1 MNRKLKSFIEKIIPA
16 RYIEFFNSKVIILTK
31 KPNQGHVI
39 SDLFLLRQE
48 GEWETYFECIQINK
62 ILNPFKDFKKNSIKI
77 YFNNFDGEFIGE
89 KTILMSEDHK
99 ISLNINEIANGL
111 GINKDSTFSVF
122 HSNKTKWLSNFGS
135 FLGDRGY
142 SGYVN
147 LKIGPIKSFIHG
159 NLDAIS
165 YFNNKTKLLGNF
177 SFTYKKYFIQHVFE
191 SKFEYELFWVNATNT
206 KQKFKIN
213 EIKSNGEKSISLEV
227 NPRGIIKF
235 IKKID
240 KSGLNSKIFIK
251 SKLFLARP
259 IIFKIMKSSFD
270 VFHG

>member
-1 MNRKLKSFIEKIIPA
+1 MNRKLKSFIEKLIPA
-16 RYIEFFNSKVIILTK
+16 RYLEFFSSKIIILTK

-62 ILNPFKDFKKNSIKI
+62 ILNPLKEVKRNSIKI
-77 YFNNFDGEFIGE
+77 HFNNFNGKFIGE
-89 KTILMSEDHK
+89 KTILLPEDYK
-99 ISLNINEIANGL
+99 ISLNINEIANDL
-111 GINKDSTFSVF
+111 GINKDSTFSIF

-142 SGYVN
+142 SGYIN

-177 SFTYKKYFIQHVFE
+177 SFTHKKYVIQHDFE
-191 SKFEYELFWVNATNT
+191 SNFKYELFWVNTTNK
-206 KQKFKIN
+206 KQNFYIN
-213 EIKSNGEKSISLEV
+213 EIKSNGKKTISLLV
-227 NPRGIIKF
+227 NPKGIIKF
-235 IKKID
+235 TKQID
-240 KSGLNSKIFIK
+240 YAGLNSKIVIK

-259 IIFKIMKSSFD
+259 VVFKIMNSSFD
-270 VFHG
+270 IFHG